1 MFDTAHATQTIVS
14 ECAKCMSQIGRG
26 KGYGT
31 HLSANGEHGEDIVPI
46 LQ

>member
-31 HLSANGEHGEDIVPI
+31 HLRVQTVNMVKIVE
-46 LQ
+46 LL